1 MIWSHRLT
9 CEVCAYVL
17 DDDSDSN
24 LHALRTHA
32 NILHKALQSSGC
44 EECRSISADVNE
56 DELAFQKVSF
66 ATLQKMKEHIKAL
79 HTLTKVT
86 ISDH

>member
-1 MIWSHRLT
+1 MT

-17 DDDSDSN
+17 DDNSDNN
-24 LHALRTHA
+24 LHALRTHT
-32 NILHKALQSSGC
+32 NILHKASQSCGC
-44 EECRSISADVNE
+44 EECRSISADVHE
-56 DELAFQKVSF
+56 DKLAFQKVSF

-79 HTLTKVT
+79 HDLTNIP